1 MQQQGQVIWIT
12 GLSGA
17 GKSTIAQML
26 TQQLQADG
34 HQPILLDGD
43 ELRAIF
49 ASTNQADYNRNQRLA
64 LAMQYCKLCQTLASQ
79 GFIVVIATISMFK
92 EIYQLN
98 REILPNYCEVYL
110 NIPLGE
116 LQRRDP
122 KGLYQQYANGNVR
135 NMAGLDLPIDEP
147 TNPHILIE
155 HDNNLSPSDI
165 CALILTKILKDIS

>member
-1 MQQQGQVIWIT
+1 MVFLLYTKTDNKLINQHGQVIWIT

-64 LAMQYCKLCQTLASQ
+64 LAMQYSKLCQTL
-79 GFIVVIATISMFK
+79 
-92 EIYQLN
+92 
-98 REILPNYCEVYL
+98 
-110 NIPLGE
+110 
-116 LQRRDP
+116 
-122 KGLYQQYANGNVR
+122 
-135 NMAGLDLPIDEP
+135 
-147 TNPHILIE
+147 
-155 HDNNLSPSDI
+155 
-165 CALILTKILKDIS
+165 